1 MAKSLKVKIFVLI
14 IATLLIS
21 IGTLAYF
28 VSGAIT
34 NNITENIT
42 ANSAALNYA
51 VRDNI
56 DNFLKEK
63 GNMLI
68 ALSAAEEVKN
78 RDHQAV
84 EKLFNVLI
92 QKNES
97 FINIYFCNTEGKLDV
112 LVPYTE
118 LDSSFDGRT
127 RQWYKAAES
136 TGRLSYSD
144 AYIDLA
150 TGAPVITL
158 SCPVKNDEGVFQGV
172 LAVDMSLSYLTELVN
187 NQKVGNTGFIYV
199 TDKSGKLVAH
209 PDDEMLKQSADLS
222 DSEYV
227 KKALAGEDGLF
238 SDENK
243 LVYYSQIPTT
253 GWGLFVEQH
262 SSEAYAVRDAILKQ
276 ILNVACG
283 VVVLV
288 LLISAAAVSKLSS
301 IVKSLC
307 EGVKRYADGD
317 FTSQI
322 NVKSSSELGLLA
334 ADINAMGEKLRTLIS
349 DINTTSQSLAA
360 HSQQLA
366 ASNEEV
372 SATMQEVAST
382 TSEINATAEANY
394 QSAVNSVEETTQTA
408 VDAQQGIEAVE
419 RLIKQNNEVNEFS
432 TEINS
437 SLNRLTS
444 MSTQIGTITAAISGI
459 AEQTNLLA
467 LNAAIEAARAGEHGR
482 GFAVVADEVRKLAEQ
497 SAASTNEINQIV
509 DQVQSAIAEID
520 ALLQATDAMHA
531 KSVELAQN
539 AGDALGNIQ
548 QAVNCTIEVVKEMAA
563 GIKQTGEGMEQVAAS
578 NEQVSSA
585 IQQMN
590 SSAQELAELA
600 NTLSTAVQKFKI

>member
-1 MAKSLKVKIFVLI
+1 MLKRLRAFI
-14 IATLLIS
+14 IVTIAIVVAVS
-21 IGTLAYF
+21 SYF
-28 VSGAIT
+28 IT
-34 NNITENIT
+34 NTITNNLTENITEN
-42 ANSAALNYA
+42 SAALSHA

-63 GNMLI
+63 GKLLLAI
-68 ALSAAEEVKN
+68 SAAEEVKN
-78 RDHQAV
+78 LDYQAMD
-84 EKLFNVLI
+84 ELFGDVL
-92 QKNES
+92 QQNES
-97 FINIYFCNTEGKLDV
+97 FTNIYFCNTEGKLDV
-112 LVPYTE
+112 LLPHSEV
-118 LDSSFDGRT
+118 DDSFDGRN
-127 RQWYKAAES
+127 RQWYQEAKT

-144 AYIDLA
+144 VYIDVV
-150 TGAPVITL
+150 TGDPVIAL
-158 SCPVKNDEGVFQGV
+158 SYPLKDAEGVFQGV
-172 LAVDMSLSYLTELVN
+172 LGIDVSLSSLTELVN
-187 NQKVGNTGFIYV
+187 GEELGQTGVLYI
-199 TDKSGKLVAH
+199 TDKNGKLVAH
-209 PDDEMLKQSADLS
+209 PDDEMLKQSTDLS

-238 SDENK
+238 SDKNK

-253 GWGLFVEQH
+253 GWGLFVERQY
-262 SSEAYAVRDAILKQ
+262 SEAYAVRDAILKQ
-276 ILNVACG
+276 IFLTAG
-283 VVVLV
+283 
-288 LLISAAAVSKLSS
+288 LLIIIILALNFYAVSKLSKT
-301 IVKSLC
+301 VKTLSAAF
-307 EGVKRYADGD
+307 KKYADGD
-317 FTSQI
+317 FSGKI
-322 NVKSSSELGLLA
+322 DVKLDSEWAELN
-334 ADINAMGEKLRTLIS
+334 DSINAMSEKLRTLIS

-437 SLNRLTS
+437 SLSRLTS

-590 SSAQELAELA
+590 GSAQELAELA
-600 NTLSTAVQKFKI
+600 NTLSAAVQKFKI